1 MKEKNII
8 IIIYLYILSHVGHES
23 YRNENFTIE
32 GTDVVLT

>member
-1 MKEKNII
+1 MKEKNYYY
-8 IIIYLYILSHVGHES
+8 IYLYVLSHVGHES